1 MTEGTKKTGLGR
13 SKPTSAETP
22 AEKKEAPKP
31 VSKSSG
37 YVIAVGKAIT
47 SKGRIFSPGEAITAD
62 DVADL
67 EALLKGGFVVKA

>member
-1 MTEGTKKTGLGR
+1 MPEDKKKTGFGR
-13 SKPTSAETP
+13 SKSASAEKP
-22 AEKKEAPKP
+22 AEKKAAPKP
-31 VSKSSG
+31 ASTSSG

-62 DVADL
+62 DVADM